1 MAERHY
7 HEAETPEAIIARLSV
22 PIPECGCSA
31 WLGKIGTHGYPHMAY
46 RVGGK
51 RLHRKV
57 ATVVYELANGAV
69 PPGKEVSHSCKQE
82 WCVAEPHLLAE
93 THSQNLKR
101 RRPFP
106 RFKGEV
112 CKQGHSLVGVSR
124 VKGNGACPICYMSYH
139 KAYRQTRNGVS

>member
-7 HEAETPEAIIARLSV
+7 HEAEPPEAIIARLSV

-46 RVGGK
+46 REGGK

-57 ATVVYELANGAV
+57 ATVVFELAKGPV
-69 PPGKEVSHSCKQE
+69 PPGKEVSHSCLQE

-93 THSQNLKR
+93 THSENLKR
-101 RRPFP
+101 RRRYVRRQAKCGHPLADTGLFDRGRAVRRCIICRP
-106 RFKGEV
+106 LKGEL
-112 CKQGHSLVGVSR
+112 S
-124 VKGNGACPICYMSYH
+124 
-139 KAYRQTRNGVS
+139 